1 MRYFSAEYGSAR
13 ARHDDARS
21 VMLKR
26 TLAYARPRIDY
37 YIDVLQHEF
46 HPHDQTRS
54 QPLLSLATFIL
65 LNKDRTNTSPWSHEP
80 WKQYQRPIQPIE
92 AEAEADEDD
101 AQSLSCEGKH
111 DEQEDIEGIAEA
123 IFQKALQFCRS
134 PVPVSD
140 QRLAELIESTYT
152 FQKDL
157 RSQMALGSCFTR
169 YFPDRIKSAA
179 RARRALLFLCR
190 FHAAVSIFIEAA
202 KVLSSFRRISFPS
215 LRTHSTPSQVAE
227 IRTCTIADA
236 LKKLGA
242 ANTINSVKDRFVRRN
257 RSMED
262 ANILFNELRCE
273 SRRVHAEIQLIH
285 EYESR
290 QANRVDTGRVHP
302 YIGSSK
308 LCCYLCSSFIRR
320 HGFFTTEAVIGR
332 FITDGWS
339 RRLLRRRRK
348 RPASS
353 KRPFAACSKK

>member
-1 MRYFSAEYGSAR
+1 MASWRHIRYFSALGD
-13 ARHDDARS
+13 DDARNF
-21 VMLKR
+21 LLRR

-54 QPLLSLATFIL
+54 QPLSSLATFIL

-80 WKQYQRPIQPIE
+80 WKQDQRPIEPIE
-92 AEAEADEDD
+92 AEAEAEEDD

-111 DEQEDIEGIAEA
+111 DEQEEIEGNAEA
-123 IFQKALQFCRS
+123 MFQKALQFCRS
-134 PVPVSD
+134 PVPVSE

-190 FHAAVSIFIEAA
+190 LHAAVSTFISAA
-202 KVLSSFRRISFPS
+202 KVLSSFRRISFPAFG
-215 LRTHSTPSQVAE
+215 THTKSSQVAE
-227 IRTCTIADA
+227 IRICTFADA
-236 LKKLGA
+236 LKKLGP
-242 ANTINSVKDRFVRRN
+242 ANTIYSMKDRFVRRN

-262 ANILFNELRCE
+262 ANILFNKLRCE
-273 SRRVHAEIQLIH
+273 SCRVHAEVQLIH

-290 QANRVDTGRVHP
+290 QANRAELDGCIPTSEAASYAV
-302 YIGSSK
+302 I
-308 LCCYLCSSFIRR
+308 FAR
-320 HGFFTTEAVIGR
+320 HLSAGMVFSLIEAVIGK
-332 FITDGWS
+332 FIIDGWS
-339 RRLLRRRRK
+339 RRLLRRRK
-348 RPASS
+348 RPASLN
-353 KRPFAACSKK
+353 RPFAASSKK